1 MLSIINNGLNGTWP
15 YPALPT
21 DLNWLHQ
28 TTVPTIQS
36 GRSKDFM
43 GSFSSF
49 NVLLIS
55 TWFSIP
61 RGITH
66 LHILWA
72 SIPSLKKL
80 TIASV
85 TLELGLLIMHKI
97 HIPTYI
103 IRPKINVTL
112 WITWRPSFQNII
124 QNDQNNID
132 YHKVKSKAW
141 NPLRCITLLIYIVY
155 FKTIE

>member
-1 MLSIINNGLNGTWP
+1 MTISSSANWFKMQT
-15 YPALPT
+15 
-21 DLNWLHQ
+21 LNWLHQ

-36 GRSKDFM
+36 GWSKDFK

-49 NVLLIS
+49 NVLSIS

-80 TIASV
+80 TIASI
-85 TLELGLLIMHKI
+85 TLELGLLIYIKYTFQ
-97 HIPTYI
+97 HISYPVITPTKNQCDPLNNLETKLSEHNSEW
-103 IRPKINVTL
+103 PKQYWL
-112 WITWRPSFQNII
+112 S
-124 QNDQNNID
+124 
-132 YHKVKSKAW
+132 
-141 NPLRCITLLIYIVY
+141 
-155 FKTIE
+155 